1 MVSPPRLSPSGR
13 LDGCRLDQI
22 VGPFADMLLAA
33 DFPDLPSDKRAE
45 VVHFVE
51 RRAATVPSFTRF
63 GVTVIGLVYRTLM
76 AAPAGDRIVRALVA
90 LPLPILGEYP
100 RLIRSLG
107 YAYIWDRWPD
117 TTATGGQP

>member
-1 MVSPPRLSPSGR
+1 MVSVPRQSPFAGF
-13 LDGCRLDQI
+13 GCRQLGPI
-22 VGPFADMLLAA
+22 VAPVADVLLAA

-45 VVHFVE
+45 VVQFVE

-63 GVTVIGLVYRTLM
+63 GVAMIGALYRVLL
-76 AAPAGDRIVRALVA
+76 AAPGGERIVCSLARRSI
-90 LPLPILGEYP
+90 PFIGDYP

-117 TTATGGQP
+117 TTATGAQR